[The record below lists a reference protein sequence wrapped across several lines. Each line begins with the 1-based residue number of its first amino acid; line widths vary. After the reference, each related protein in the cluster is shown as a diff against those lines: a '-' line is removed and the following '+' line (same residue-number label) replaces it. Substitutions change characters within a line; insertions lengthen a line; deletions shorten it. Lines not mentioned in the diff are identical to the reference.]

1 MLGCKTSFI
10 TLKKIEITSKQVL
23 LHLRRLK
30 SRQGNSFN
38 HSVMKLE
45 INYLNFPVIFLYVEI
60 K

>member
-10 TLKKIEITSKQVL
+10 TFKKIEIMSKQVL
-23 LHLRRLK
+23 LHLRKLK
-30 SRQGNSFN
+30 SRQGNFFS